1 MMSRN
6 SKNTGMNRIKRPV
19 GPAGLG
25 QRKKLIPRERNGK
38 REREDSSRA
47 LTVVDNNGGEDGV
60 KRKKR
65 GLVTRKVRVAIE
77 ADFGKHASTVIKML
91 EMDRTDGA
99 LTLLKK
105 KLLQTSV
112 GLLPFAERTV
122 RESKSARGVYQFSTL
137 VSQIREIIGDIE
149 ADRDRE
155 LLLQVID
162 ERVIKPIMM
171 DMAHHIVTKHFEFR
185 KELELSVRP
194 DAVQDFNKRLQNL
207 AKELANEMQNQYLK
221 INEGL
226 TKALKN

>member
-1 MMSRN
+1 MISRN
-6 SKNTGMNRIKRPV
+6 INKSHRLNLS
-19 GPAGLG
+19 GPL
-25 QRKKLIPRERNGK
+25 QRKRLVPRERNGK
-38 REREDSSRA
+38 KDSKSSESRS
-47 LTVVDNNGGEDGV
+47 LTVVDNNGGVDGE
-60 KRKKR
+60 KRTKR
-65 GLVTRKVRVAIE
+65 GLITRKVRVAIE
-77 ADFGKHASTVIKML
+77 ADFGKHAPTVIRML

-149 ADRDRE
+149 ADRDRD
-155 LLLQVID
+155 LLLKVID

-185 KELELSVRP
+185 KELEVSVRP
-194 DAVQDFNKRLQNL
+194 DAVQDFNKKLQNL
-207 AKELANEMQNQYLK
+207 AKDLAKEMQDQYLK

>member
-1 MMSRN
+1 MISRN
-6 SKNTGMNRIKRPV
+6 INKSSRLGRPNFSGSV
-19 GPAGLG
+19 
-25 QRKKLIPRERNGK
+25 QRKNLVPRERNGK
-38 REREDSSRA
+38 KESKSSESRS
-47 LTVVDNNGGEDGV
+47 LTVVDNNGGVDGE

-65 GLVTRKVRVAIE
+65 GLITRKVRVAIE
-77 ADFGKHASTVIKML
+77 ADFGKHAPTVIRML

-155 LLLQVID
+155 LLLKVID

-185 KELELSVRP
+185 KELEMSVRP
-194 DAVQDFNKRLQNL
+194 DAVQDFNKKLQNL
-207 AKELANEMQNQYLK
+207 AKDLAKEMQDQYLK

-226 TKALKN
+226 NKALKN

>member
-1 MMSRN
+1 MISRSIN
-6 SKNTGMNRIKRPV
+6 KSNRLGRPNLS
-19 GPAGLG
+19 GPP
-25 QRKKLIPRERNGK
+25 QRKKLVPRERNGK
-38 REREDSSRA
+38 RDKSSDSRA
-47 LTVVDNNGGEDGV
+47 LTVVDNNGGVDGE

-65 GLVTRKVRVAIE
+65 GLITRKVRVAIE
-77 ADFGKHASTVIKML
+77 ADFGKHAPTVIRML

-155 LLLQVID
+155 LLLKVID

-185 KELELSVRP
+185 KELEVSVRP
-194 DAVQDFNKRLQNL
+194 DAVQDFNKKLQNL
-207 AKELANEMQNQYLK
+207 AKDLAKEMQDQYLK

-226 TKALKN
+226 NKALKN

>member
-1 MMSRN
+1 MISRN
-6 SKNTGMNRIKRPV
+6 INKSHRLNLS
-19 GPAGLG
+19 GPL
-25 QRKKLIPRERNGK
+25 QRKRLVPRERNGK
-38 REREDSSRA
+38 KDSKSSESRS
-47 LTVVDNNGGEDGV
+47 LTVVDNNGGVDGE

-65 GLVTRKVRVAIE
+65 GLITRKVRVAIE
-77 ADFGKHASTVIKML
+77 ADFGKHAPTVIRML

-149 ADRDRE
+149 ADRDRD
-155 LLLQVID
+155 LLLKVID

-185 KELELSVRP
+185 KELEVSVRP
-194 DAVQDFNKRLQNL
+194 DAVQDFNKKLQNL
-207 AKELANEMQNQYLK
+207 AKDLAKEMQDQYLK